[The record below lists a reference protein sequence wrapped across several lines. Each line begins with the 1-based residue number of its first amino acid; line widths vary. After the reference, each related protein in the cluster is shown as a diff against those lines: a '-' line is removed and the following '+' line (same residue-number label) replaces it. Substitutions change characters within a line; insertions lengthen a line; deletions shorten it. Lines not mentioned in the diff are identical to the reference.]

1 MNNKFFD
8 YLFPVGGGA
17 GGGVFGVI
25 TFGTI
30 AETAITAA
38 VFAIVG
44 GVIGFFVKKILDR
57 IYKK

>member
-8 YLFPVGGGA
+8 YLFPISGGA
-17 GGGVFGVI
+17 GGSIFGII

-38 VFAIVG
+38 IFAIVG

-57 IYKK
+57 FYKK